1 VTESYPPTGP
11 SSQEGESGQPGGYP
25 QPGYGQ
31 PDHPTHGGQPGPGG
45 QPTYPAPGYGQQSGY
60 GQQPGYAQPGYAQPG
75 YGQQPG
81 YAQQAAYGQQS
92 QGGFGGS
99 PYAGGQPGG
108 STGSRPNL
116 LASASG
122 VAQLVTLA
130 GYAAAVLGALAAILF
145 LATDFG
151 SSGSGAFKVAQACLA
166 LLSGLGFGGVCVGLG
181 TLIKQRS
188 ST

>member
-1 VTESYPPTGP
+1 VLTV
-11 SSQEGESGQPGGYP
+11 QPGDGS
-25 QPGYGQ
+25 QPGDGPQ
-31 PDHPTHGGQPGPGG
+31 QPGP
-45 QPTYPAPGYGQQSGY
+45 PPGY
-60 GQQPGYAQPGYAQPG
+60 GQQPGYQPEPG

>member
-11 SSQEGESGQPGGYP
+11 SSQEGQSGQPGGYT

-31 PDHPTHGGQPGPGG
+31 SDHPTQAGQPGPGG
-45 QPTYPAPGYGQQSGY
+45 QPAYPGQGYGQQSGY
-60 GQQPGYAQPGYAQPG
+60 GQQPGYAQAG

-81 YAQQAAYGQQS
+81 YAQQPAYSQQS
-92 QGGFGGS
+92 QGGYGSS
-99 PYAGGQPGG
+99 PYAGGPGG
-108 STGSRPNL
+108 GSAGSRPNP
-116 LASASG
+116 LASPSG
-122 VAQLVTLA
+122 VAQIVTLA
-130 GYAAAVLGALAAILF
+130 GYAAAVLGVLAAILF